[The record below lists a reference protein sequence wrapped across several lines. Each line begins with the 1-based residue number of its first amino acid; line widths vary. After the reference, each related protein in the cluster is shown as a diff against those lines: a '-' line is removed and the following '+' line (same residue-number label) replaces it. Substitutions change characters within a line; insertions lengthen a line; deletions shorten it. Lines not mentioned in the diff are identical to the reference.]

1 MYEEMGVDHVM
12 CMDLHNDSIRGFF
25 SPKIPV
31 ENLMPVP
38 VAAAY
43 FNEELGGGNEK
54 ITVVASH
61 EGQVTRA
68 AIFRK
73 VLQRLSGKDVEFAF
87 ITKNRLRRG
96 ETKYTPQVVGKVE
109 GRKCIIVDDLVNTG
123 TTLESNV
130 EKLADLGADSVH
142 AWATHGVFGPT
153 EEYSSGVLRKISN
166 MKNLEYLLISNSVK
180 YEGSLPSKIR
190 QLNVAPLLAEAIA
203 RSFHHQS
210 VSEILNLDDTIE
222 ERYDSR

>member
-1 MYEEMGVDHVM
+1 MYEEMGVDAVL
-12 CMDLHNDSIRGFF
+12 CMDLHNELIRGFF

-43 FNEELGGGNEK
+43 FNEEFGNDEK

-61 EGQVTRA
+61 EGQVSRA
-68 AIFRK
+68 AIFRN
-73 VLQRLSGKDVEFAF
+73 VLQRLSGQDIEFAF

-96 ETKYTPQVVGKVE
+96 ETKYIPMVVGNVE
-109 GRKCIIVDDLVNTG
+109 GRRCIIVDDLVNTG

-130 EKLADLGADSVH
+130 DKLADMGAKSIH
-142 AWATHGVFGPT
+142 AWATHGIFYPT
-153 EEYSSGVLRKISN
+153 EEHSHGSVDRIES
-166 MKNLEYLLISNSVK
+166 MKNLDYLLISNSVK
-180 YEGSLPSKIR
+180 YEGALPSKIR

-203 RSFHHQS
+203 RSFHNQN
-210 VSEILNLDDTIE
+210 VSGILNLDETIE